1 MAKGISGTAITAG
14 IAGALLLWSGLKG
27 RSWSKVVRELISG
40 DAPGNTPDNPINV
53 SDGSSSSVPSSPG
66 DTTGNLSGNKRIV
79 NMVAS
84 SYGWGTGAEWDA
96 IVWIVDHESSWNNK
110 AQNPSSSAYGLFQF
124 LDPTWGDYGG
134 HKTSDPTIQ
143 AQLGMKYIKARYGDP
158 IRAKEFWQ
166 SHGWY

>member
-1 MAKGISGTAITAG
+1 MAKGISGTALAAAAG
-14 IAGALLLWSGLKG
+14 GALLLWSGIKG

-40 DAPGNTPDNPINV
+40 DAPNNSQENPITPV
-53 SDGSSSSVPSSPG
+53 SGSSENDIPSSG
-66 DTTGNLSGNKRIV
+66 GTTGNLSGNKKIV

-84 SYGWGTGAEWDA
+84 TYGWGTGAQWDA
-96 IVWIVDHESSWNNK
+96 IVWIIDHESSWNNT
-110 AQNPSSSAYGLFQF
+110 AQNPHSTAYGLFQF

-134 HKTSDPTIQ
+134 RKTSDPTIQ

-158 IRAKEFWQ
+158 IRAKAFWQ